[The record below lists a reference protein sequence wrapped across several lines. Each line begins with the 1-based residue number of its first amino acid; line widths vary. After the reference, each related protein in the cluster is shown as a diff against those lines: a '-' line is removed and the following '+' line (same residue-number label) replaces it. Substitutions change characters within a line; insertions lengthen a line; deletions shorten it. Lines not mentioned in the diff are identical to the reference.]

1 MLHRACKVVF
11 WVPYPATALP
21 AGLISKAGNAP
32 LAHYISH
39 GLHHGLVSVGHAVG
53 HDARRKMLS
62 DCPRWTAGARPLSIP
77 ARAAALMLHKD
88 ASGLRALGLT
98 PASLLRTAHASL
110 PVPRS
115 HRAPAGQGQN
125 QRRGRRTDGLSK
137 RCERSLSVRTL
148 CARAPAPDRR
158 PIPSLR
164 SVMPRSAVGRASR
177 SREAPHQSRFG
188 ALLPLSLVG
197 TRSCFSRDRFSQRW
211 GASFAFRRPGAAHH
225 FFPALGGLRKLS
237 LIGAKVLAA
246 LTPIAGAIYA
256 SAMRRGLR
264 ALAPESRHVS
274 SKRCVNRA
282 TICPEIPNQHQSSY
296 RSNKGANQPSC
307 RSLN

>member
-164 SVMPRSAVGRASR
+164 SVIPRSAVGRASR
-177 SREAPHQSRFG
+177 SREAPHQSRLG

-211 GASFAFRRPGAAHH
+211 GASFAFRRLGAAHH
-225 FFPALGGLRKLS
+225 FSPALGGPAQTFADRRKGSCCIRSDCWGSLRS
-237 LIGAKVLAA
+237 
-246 LTPIAGAIYA
+246 A
-256 SAMRRGLR
+256 SRLGLQAFAR
-264 ALAPESRHVS
+264 NFTVCFSQLWTYRICGCPNHSSIRYQISSRS
-274 SKRCVNRA
+274 N
-282 TICPEIPNQHQSSY
+282 QSSC
-296 RSNKGANQPSC
+296 Q
-307 RSLN
+307 SLN